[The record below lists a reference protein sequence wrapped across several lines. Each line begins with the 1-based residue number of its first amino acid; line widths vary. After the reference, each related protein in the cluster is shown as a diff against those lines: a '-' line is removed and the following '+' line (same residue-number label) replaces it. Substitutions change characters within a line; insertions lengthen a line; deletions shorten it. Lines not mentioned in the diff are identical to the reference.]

1 MVSAACG
8 VSTSFRFG
16 QSAKGYLLLGNGVLK
31 TQPTSANDN
40 ESDFFPVG
48 YLTINITRLRSRKVF
63 VHAAGISD
71 RGSSW
76 RQSNVLREKKT
87 VLDLSEQAWGENRVF
102 FYNENAR
109 LIALPAS
116 WTDFVSPDPFVV
128 LAAGR
133 SLFRAEDLF
142 ELVEQ
147 IRSFDEKDGRH
158 V

>member
-1 MVSAACG
+1 V
-8 VSTSFRFG
+8 
-16 QSAKGYLLLGNGVLK
+16 
-31 TQPTSANDN
+31 
-40 ESDFFPVG
+40 
-48 YLTINITRLRSRKVF
+48 
-63 VHAAGISD
+63 VH
-71 RGSSW
+71 R
-76 RQSNVLREKKT
+76 RT
-87 VLDLSEQAWGENRVF
+87 WGENRVF

-147 IRSFDEKDGRH
+147 IRSFDLGYHLKTGHTLSVQNRPMGLA
-158 V
+158 